1 MKSESCHPAGILP
14 DFFPLNIR
22 PLLILLFSASFCPLL
37 AEDLALP
44 VQGNAPVRVEEPKV
58 LAPNATIKPPS
69 TGPVTVAAPNKQKTA
84 EKAILEMERQLIAAQ
99 ARRQIVESQQNG
111 NASELKQLIVVN
123 GPMDTA
129 LSNALKP
136 PAAGAEGKVAL
147 IGLPGNDKATKSL
160 EGFFGAPMTAE
171 SEKKLL
177 ETVRSQFA
185 GSKEMADMEVSIAGW
200 WPEQGVMAVSV
211 APKG

>member
-1 MKSESCHPAGILP
+1 M
-14 DFFPLNIR
+14 
-22 PLLILLFSASFCPLL
+22 

-44 VQGNAPVRVEEPKV
+44 VQGNAPVRIEEPKA
-58 LAPNATIKPPS
+58 LAPNATIRPPS
-69 TGPVTVAAPNKQKTA
+69 KGPVTVAAPNKQQTKEA
-84 EKAILEMERQLIAAQ
+84 AILEIERQLIAAE
-99 ARRQIVESQQNG
+99 ARRQLTQSQQSG
-111 NASELKQLIVVN
+111 NTVSLKQLIVVN
-123 GPMDTA
+123 GSMDTA
-129 LSNALKP
+129 LSQAPKP
-136 PAAGAEGKVAL
+136 PAASTDGKVAL

-177 ETVRSQFA
+177 EAVRSQFA
-185 GSKEMADMEVSIAGW
+185 GSMETADMEVSIAGW

>member
-1 MKSESCHPAGILP
+1 M
-14 DFFPLNIR
+14 
-22 PLLILLFSASFCPLL
+22 

-44 VQGNAPVRVEEPKV
+44 VAGNTPVRVEEPKA

-69 TGPVTVAAPNKQKTA
+69 KGPVTVAAPSKKQTE
-84 EKAILEMERQLIAAQ
+84 EKAILEMERQLIAAE
-99 ARRQIVESQQNG
+99 ARRQLTESRQNG
-111 NASELKQLIVVN
+111 NTVALKQLIVVN

-129 LSNALKP
+129 LSNAPKP
-136 PAAGAEGKVAL
+136 PTAGAERKVAL
-147 IGLPGNDKATKSL
+147 IGLPDNDKATKSL

-185 GSKEMADMEVSIAGW
+185 SSKEMADMEVSIAGW

-211 APKG
+211 GPKG

>member
-1 MKSESCHPAGILP
+1 M
-14 DFFPLNIR
+14 
-22 PLLILLFSASFCPLL
+22 

-44 VQGNAPVRVEEPKV
+44 VEANAPVRVEEPKA

-69 TGPVTVAAPNKQKTA
+69 KGPVTVATPSKQQAT
-84 EKAILEMERQLIAAQ
+84 EKAILEMERQLIAAE
-99 ARRQIVESQQNG
+99 ARRQLTESQHSG
-111 NASELKQLIVVN
+111 NTVALKQLIVVN
-123 GPMDTA
+123 GPMDNA
-129 LSNALKP
+129 LSNAPKP
-136 PAAGAEGKVAL
+136 PTAGTDGKVAL
-147 IGLPGNDKATKSL
+147 IGLPGNDKAIKSL

-185 GSKEMADMEVSIAGW
+185 GNKEMAEMEVSIAGW

>member
-14 DFFPLNIR
+14 EFLSLNIR
-22 PLLILLFSASFCPLL
+22 PFLILPILASFCPLL

-44 VQGNAPVRVEEPKV
+44 VQETTPVRVEEPKA
-58 LAPNATIKPPS
+58 LAPNAIIRPPS
-69 TGPVTVAAPNKQKTA
+69 SGPVTVSAPNKQQAA

-99 ARRQIVESQQNG
+99 ARRQITEAQQSG
-111 NASELKQLIVVN
+111 NPLELKQLIVVN

-129 LSNALKP
+129 LSSAPKP
-136 PAAGAEGKVAL
+136 PAGDSESKVAL
-147 IGLPGNDKATKSL
+147 IGLPGNEKATKSL
-160 EGFFGAPMTAE
+160 EGFFGAPMTPE
-171 SEKKLL
+171 REKKLL

-185 GSKEMADMEVSIAGW
+185 SSKEMADMEVSIAGW

>member
-1 MKSESCHPAGILP
+1 M
-14 DFFPLNIR
+14 
-22 PLLILLFSASFCPLL
+22 

-44 VQGNAPVRVEEPKV
+44 VNGNAPVRIEEPKA
-58 LAPNATIKPPS
+58 LAPNATIRPPS
-69 TGPVTVAAPNKQKTA
+69 KGPVTVAAPTKQQMA
-84 EKAILEMERQLIAAQ
+84 EKAILEMERQLIAAE
-99 ARRQIVESQQNG
+99 ARRQLTESQLKG
-111 NASELKQLIVVN
+111 NTIELKQLIVVN

-129 LSNALKP
+129 LSNAPKP
-136 PAAGAEGKVAL
+136 PAAADGKVAL
-147 IGLPGNDKATKSL
+147 IGLPNNEKATKSL

-185 GSKEMADMEVSIAGW
+185 SSKEMANMEVSIAGW
-200 WPEQGVMAVSV
+200 WPEQGVMAVSL